1 MKQII
6 IHPCKNQA
14 QIIDIAKNYV
24 SDTPLLK
31 CKSIGYHGLIA
42 IMKDSK
48 FVGTVSESTKS
59 IIFKGVE

>member
-1 MKQII
+1 MKKII
-6 IHPCKNQA
+6 IHPCKNQE
-14 QIIDIAKNYV
+14 QMIDIAKNYV

-42 IMKDSK
+42 MMKDNK
-48 FVGTVSESTKS
+48 FVGTISESSKS

>member
-1 MKQII
+1 M
-6 IHPCKNQA
+6 
-14 QIIDIAKNYV
+14 IDIAKNYV

-42 IMKDSK
+42 MMKDNK
-48 FVGTVSESTKS
+48 FVGTVSESTTS